1 MLKQV
6 IFIVCTVHKRAN
18 LLFQALLK
26 ISSAFLNRKIPN
38 IPDIKVE
45 GGEEKW

>member
-1 MLKQV
+1 MVKKYNALGIAQ
-6 IFIVCTVHKRAN
+6 F
-18 LLFQALLK
+18 LSQALLK

-38 IPDIKVE
+38 IPDIKTE